1 MSMGDRIRGK
11 RIEKELTMEQLA
23 DKLGVGKSAVNKW
36 EKGHVQNIKRS
47 TIEKLC
53 QILDCS
59 PAYLFGWEEPEAT
72 WDGPSDLPAFTI
84 GELQLLE
91 IYKQL
96 SEEKQ
101 ADMIKFGQF
110 LLSRQAEERKK
121 TTELSKEA

>member
-1 MSMGDRIRGK
+1 MTVYERFAELLQKKGVRVADVTRATQIKSTVFSEWKKGK
-11 RIEKELTMEQLA
+11 AQPKA
-23 DKLGVGKSAVNKW
+23 DKLQKIADYFGVSM
-36 EKGHVQNIKRS
+36 
-47 TIEKLC
+47 
-53 QILDCS
+53 D
-59 PAYLFGWEEPEAT
+59 YLLTGQEPEAT